1 MTKFFLKIHL
11 IYFLLISFSFSE
23 IIKNVDV
30 TGNKRLSSDTILI
43 LAGIKLNDD
52 LNDDNINTILK
63 SLYKTN
69 FFEKINLELND
80 GTLFVNVI
88 ENPIIENIEFRGV
101 KNKRLISLISDK
113 IYSRNRVSFSKIKAR
128 EDLNIIKNIL
138 KQNGYYFSEVNI
150 SQNLN
155 EELNSTNL
163 FIDINLGNK
172 AKINK
177 IKFIGNKIF
186 KDKNLRSI
194 IVSEEH
200 KFWKFIS
207 NNVYLNENQINLDKR
222 LLINQYRNFGYPDV
236 EVFDTFAQLDNDG
249 NFDLIYNINSGEK
262 YFFNDF
268 KLNLPQDYNNK
279 DFSSLDKIFN
289 KITNEE
295 YSLNS
300 IKLILDEIEYIA
312 SIRLYDFVDANIEE
326 IKNDNNKIDI
336 IINIVDTEPYFIEKV
351 NFFGNFNTFEEVL
364 RNKLIVDEGD
374 PLNNILLTK
383 SIDNIKSTGFFK
395 SVNYEIQNSTNNDNL
410 KVINVTV
417 EEQPTG
423 EISLGAGFGTDG
435 SSIGGA
441 ISEKNFL
448 GKGINLNTNLELSED
463 SIRGQ
468 FIYSRPNF
476 AYTDNTLFTTLKS
489 ISSDFMSDYGYKVNN
504 IGASIAT
511 EFEQFE
517 NLFFKPELDFMIEKL
532 ETNSKSTEVLKKQE
546 GTYEDFYFN
555 YGLTYDQRNSK
566 YKPTSGY
573 ISNFSQNLPLISDIK
588 EISNSFILTNYNSI
602 NKDKDMTLRTSLYL
616 KSVNSIDS
624 NENARISKR
633 AQLPSNRLRGFI
645 KGKVGPVDNS
655 EYVGGNYA
663 ASLNISSNLPFIL
676 REYDNFDVNYFIDIG
691 NVWGVD
697 YSDAI
702 DDSSKVRSSSGI
714 GVDFLSPIGPL
725 SFSYAIPISKKST
738 DKTENFRFNLGTNF

>member
-1 MTKFFLKIHL
+1 MIKFFLKLHL

-23 IIKNVDV
+23 IINKIDI
-30 TGNKRLSSDTILI
+30 TGNKRLSKDTILI

-52 LNDDNINTILK
+52 LNDDDLNTILK

-69 FFEKINLELND
+69 FFETINLELNNE
-80 GTLFVNVI
+80 TLSIDLI
-88 ENPIIENIEFRGV
+88 ENPIIENIEFVGV

-128 EDLNIIKNIL
+128 EDLNIIKDIL

-249 NFDLIYNINSGEK
+249 NFDLIYNIDSGEK

-268 KLNLPQDYNNK
+268 KLNLPQDYNTK

-312 SIRLYDFVDANIEE
+312 SVRLYDFVDANIEE

-336 IINIVDTEPYFIEKV
+336 IINIVDSEPNFIEKV

-383 SIDNIKSTGFFK
+383 SIDNIKSTSFFK
-395 SVNYEIQNSTNNDNL
+395 SVNYEIQNSTYNDNL

-435 SSIGGA
+435 NTIGGS

-463 SIRGQ
+463 SIKGQ

-489 ISSDFMSDYGYKVNN
+489 VSSDFMSDYGYKVNN

-546 GTYEDFYFN
+546 GSYEDFYFN

-573 ISNFSQNLPLISDIK
+573 ISNFSQNLPLISDVK

-616 KSVNSIDS
+616 KSVNSIDG

-633 AQLPSNRLRGFI
+633 AQLPSNRLRGFV

-702 DDSSKVRSSSGI
+702 DDSSQVRSSSGI
-714 GVDFLSPIGPL
+714 GLDFLSPIGPL